1 MATAKAQD
9 GDSHAESGSESS
21 GKSRKGKSLTAASA
35 AAEALA
41 RIKELISSKPV
52 GITSVEP
59 TEDGWL
65 VEVEVLEERR
75 IPSSAD
81 QLALYGVELDA
92 EGELMAYRR
101 TKQYARG
108 RSGNGNGVS

>member
-1 MATAKAQD
+1 MATAKTQD
-9 GDSHAESGSESS
+9 GDGRAESGSKSS
-21 GKSRKGKSLTAASA
+21 GKSRKDKSLTAATA
-35 AAEALA
+35 ASEALA
-41 RIKELISSKPV
+41 HIKELVSSKPM

-81 QLALYGVELDA
+81 QLALYAVELDP

-101 TKQYARG
+101 TKQYGRG